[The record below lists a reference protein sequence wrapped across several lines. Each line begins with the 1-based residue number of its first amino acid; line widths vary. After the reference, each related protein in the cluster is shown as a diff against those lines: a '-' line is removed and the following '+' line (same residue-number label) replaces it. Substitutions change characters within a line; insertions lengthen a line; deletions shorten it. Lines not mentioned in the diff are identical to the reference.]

1 MVRQSQDQERNG
13 REDGRQQF
21 PFEGLHVYQR
31 AQEAW
36 SACLAAADQDPLGAE
51 IEREVRRATIGIA
64 RATAH
69 SRANG
74 TRHDDG
80 FSSSLEDARA
90 SLHAA
95 AALIEQRT
103 RQGEAEDPELR
114 GLLIDGSRML
124 GALIRTVSQRGEAV
138 ETEAVV

>member
-36 SACLAAADQDPLGAE
+36 LAALATADDPLGAE
-51 IEREVRRATIGIA
+51 IEREIHQATIAIA

-74 TRHDDG
+74 SRHDGG
-80 FSSSLEDARA
+80 FSSTLEDARA

-103 RQGEAEDPELR
+103 RRGGVEEPELR
-114 GLLIDGSRML
+114 TLLMDGSRML
-124 GALIRTVSQRGEAV
+124 GALIRSVSQRGEAV
-138 ETEAVV
+138 EAEAVV